1 VTNQYTS
8 VAAGTGV
15 SAAGLSVEL
24 VQDALDLMVKAALR
38 EIPTARMFVDS
49 RPGNPNMKGA
59 TITLE
64 KTEWFDRDAVIAAA
78 TPLNEEADVDSVR
91 APKPTPV
98 TVTPDEY
105 GFVVTRTRKF
115 ANRAFTP
122 PDPII
127 AQQVAQHQAE
137 VIDYLVQTTMQTGS
151 NVRYANLH
159 EDATTTATDVDEIAA
174 DNLINSKDIRRVV
187 TTLRANK
194 ALPWYGNTIA
204 CLIHPDVILDLRE
217 ETGADGWRAP
227 QVYGTDQ
234 SKIWLGEVGEYEGVR
249 FVQNALVHKAANEAL
264 SPVDVYQTY
273 FFGKNAIVE
282 WVLEEPHAVISPQTD
297 KLGRFHSVGWYG
309 DLGWNVY
316 EDKALYRLL
325 STASIANE
333 ATGS

>member
-1 VTNQYTS
+1 MTNLYTS
-8 VAAGTGV
+8 VAAANLSTP
-15 SAAGLSVEL
+15 AGLAVEL
-24 VQDALDLMVKAALR
+24 VQDALDLMVRAALR

-49 RPGNPNMKGA
+49 RPGNPNMRGA

-64 KTEWFDRDAVIAAA
+64 KTEWFDDAAVLAA
-78 TPLNEEADVDSVR
+78 TTPLTEESDVDSVR

-127 AQQVAQHQAE
+127 AQQVAVHQAR
-137 VIDYLVQTTMQTGS
+137 VIDYLVQATMQTGT

-159 EDATTTATDVDEIAA
+159 ADATTTATDIDEIAS
-174 DNLINSKDIRRVV
+174 DNLINSKDLRRVV
-187 TTLRANK
+187 TSLKGNNAI
-194 ALPWYGNTIA
+194 PWYGAAVA
-204 CLIHPDVILDLRE
+204 CLIHPDVLLDLRE
-217 ETGADGWRAP
+217 ETGADGWRYP
-227 QVYGTDQ
+227 QVYGADQ
-234 SKIWLGEVGEYEGVR
+234 SKIWLGEAGMYEGVR
-249 FVQNALVHKAANEAL
+249 FVENNLVHFAANEAAT
-264 SPVDVYQTY
+264 PVDVYQTY
-273 FFGKNAIVE
+273 FFGKGAIVE
-282 WVLEEPHAVISPQTD
+282 QVLEEPHTVVSPQTD

-316 EDKALYRLL
+316 ENKALYRLL

-333 ATGS
+333 AAAS